1 MRNRRVHLALSLAI
15 PALLPTQ
22 PAIAQGVSPARTVFS
37 RPAAP
42 FNGTLDPKLLTGLR
56 YRSLGPARGGR
67 VTTVTGVP
75 SQPYTFYMG
84 STGGGVWK
92 TVDAGQSWLNV
103 TDGQIGA
110 GSMGAIDVS
119 LSDPNTVYIGT
130 GSDGYRSNVSIG
142 DGVYK
147 STDAGKTWTHVGL
160 RDAGNIG
167 GIRVHPSDPN
177 TAFVAA
183 IGNPFKPN
191 ADRGVFR
198 TKDGGRTWQ
207 KVLFVSDSTGAV
219 DVEFQPGNPN
229 VVFAALWR
237 GEDH

>member
-1 MRNRRVHLALSLAI
+1 MPNRRVLLSVAALFPLTSALAQTGT
-15 PALLPTQ
+15 PAP
-22 PAIAQGVSPARTVFS
+22 TVFR
-37 RPAAP
+37 RPTVLTAP
-42 FNGTLDPKLLTGLR
+42 YTGSVESQTFSGLR
-56 YRSLGPARGGR
+56 YRTVGPARGGR
-67 VTTVTGVP
+67 VTTVTGVS
-75 SQPYTFYMG
+75 SQPFTFYMG

-92 TVDAGQSWLNV
+92 TVDAGQTWVNV
-103 TDGQIGA
+103 TDGQIGV

-119 LSDPNTVYIGT
+119 QSDPNTVYIGT
-130 GSDGYRSNVSIG
+130 GSDGLRSNVSIG

-167 GIRVHPSDPN
+167 GLRVHPSNPDV
-177 TAFVAA
+177 AFVAA
-183 IGNPFKPN
+183 IGNPFRPN

-198 TKDGGRTWQ
+198 TKDGGKSWQ

-229 VVFAALWR
+229 VVFAA
-237 GEDH
+237 